1 MFGKICKNCGL
12 KTINFLHGYKL
23 PKMIFFFF
31 LKKKYQKGLNFD
43 VNDILSF

>member
-12 KTINFLHGYKL
+12 KTINFLSWMQITRKD
-23 PKMIFFFF
+23 FFFF
-31 LKKKYQKGLNFD
+31 LKRKYQKGLNFD

>member
-1 MFGKICKNCGL
+1 MFGKIYKNCGL
-12 KTINFLHGYKL
+12 KTINFLLRMQITK
-23 PKMIFFFF
+23 KIFF